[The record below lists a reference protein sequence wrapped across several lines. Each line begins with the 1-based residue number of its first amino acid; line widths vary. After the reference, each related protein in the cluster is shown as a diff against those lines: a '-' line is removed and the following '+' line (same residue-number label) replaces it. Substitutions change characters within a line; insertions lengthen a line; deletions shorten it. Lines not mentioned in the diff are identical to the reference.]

1 MIQLEHYLL
10 THSTPLHD
18 PLHLVPVLSLTH
30 ILVTAPVHL
39 ITFSWTRPCWKQKQC
54 ICVTRD
60 WTLMSRTSTFPQ
72 WWWSEWLIKLQV
84 CNNAY
89 KVNSATKVNTDTSKH
104 FTIIVGED
112 VQHDLCCSLC
122 LKIQNIKEVRKSAC
136 DMPELIIWLKGLL
149 PIWAPGSCKGQRF
162 KFKRLLAH
170 VVSECLACVSKI
182 ISNIMFSGDLMAVCK
197 EFQTHHVIK

>member
-1 MIQLEHYLL
+1 MLKAETMYLC
-10 THSTPLHD
+10 HQRWNIDEQNVNIS
-18 PLHLVPVLSLTH
+18 S
-30 ILVTAPVHL
+30 
-39 ITFSWTRPCWKQKQC
+39 
-54 ICVTRD
+54 
-60 WTLMSRTSTFPQ
+60 MMM
-72 WWWSEWLIKLQV
+72 EWILIKLPV

-89 KVNSATKVNTDTSKH
+89 KVNSATKVNIDTCKH

-122 LKIQNIKEVRKSAC
+122 LKIQKIKEVRKSAC

-149 PIWAPGSCKGQRF
+149 PIWAPGNCKGQRF

-182 ISNIMFSGDLMAVCK
+182 ISNIMFSGDLMTDCK